1 MVDIVVV
8 DIVVVVVVVVV
19 GARVAVERHT
29 VRLRNFTGLNSATL
43 VDVVLGARRR
53 TTRDGR
59 KKTMV
64 KTRARRASTRETT
77 DRRDGVD
84 EGGVGNAT
92 GFHRD
97 GDVDGDVADDDD
109 DARARGDRT
118 AAARCSDANAPSGVA
133 RARSSDDD
141 GRARDGAGTPSAARE
156 TRDAWRES
164 SYHPKRAFGGET
176 EEAWSNAW
184 ESVSRVVPM
193 AREHFERVRDDG
205 FHGGDARE
213 ILLRCRSSDNEPYDA
228 EDVDA
233 MLGDLKELGKTVN
246 APFCCA
252 RGAVEL
258 KRLARLESWRRWRR
272 GRHEARGFSFLKYAQ
287 TSDVLHVY
295 GGADFGFG
303 ECEVGVYVSVAN
315 GDIAEW
321 HRDVGDNA
329 TIQIT
334 GSKKWEVE
342 DCMLDATRAHQERV
356 TWRSDGFIRQFVGEL
371 AGMSRNASLEDA
383 RTCGVDHFA
392 QPETLPRAHPIDF
405 GAPPPERYV
414 ALGHRMRSVLRERV
428 VNAGDTIC
436 VPRGR
441 FHRVTP
447 VGEEVSVSVD
457 LRMTNIERGEWR
469 AEAAYLRE
477 FMLAGLWGDARD
489 AVKKLDERP
498 FGEFPQMLATPIRW
512 LPFEE
517 EFSDGLV
524 LGARLEYIVGAVDNA
539 YDRRDTL
546 KTYLAMP
553 KRFHDSDDTVR
564 RLEDDGKTLG
574 PDVYRR
580 DGTITPAVFFNPVCT
595 CSITDSSEHPDYDV
609 LNIKAA
615 SALTNKDLMNEFNI
629 YIRKGSMWEN
639 ERAALQNPIAFYCSE
654 MDSNCYNGSTRTSC
668 DSCAGGTKPGDG
680 SDGDHIDHL
689 CDGDS
694 KTTRVTDAF
703 ASLREVLVDAN
714 ILVEDV
720 TGSSVVGLFWKSL
733 ATRHFANPRD
743 VGILNDDPVDID
755 IGNAPV
761 PRVRYGMVCSFRRD
775 FVRSEHERLFDIPK
789 WYKQLCEED
798 KHVKE
803 VVSSY
808 YDSIESYYASVAD
821 DW

>member
-1 MVDIVVV
+1 
-8 DIVVVVVVVVV
+8 
-19 GARVAVERHT
+19 
-29 VRLRNFTGLNSATL
+29 
-43 VDVVLGARRR
+43 
-53 TTRDGR
+53 
-59 KKTMV
+59 MV
-64 KTRARRASTRETT
+64 KTRARTASTRETT

-84 EGGVGNAT
+84 EGGVGSAT
-92 GFHRD
+92 DEANGFDRD
-97 GDVDGDVADDDD
+97 GDGDDDDD
-109 DARARGDRT
+109 DADARVRRRALEQWSDMVSFSDEDDSDEPSCSKRT
-118 AAARCSDANAPSGVA
+118 
-133 RARSSDDD
+133 RSSDDD
-141 GRARDGAGTPSAARE
+141 DVDSDVPGGSSAEFE

-164 SYHPKRAFGGET
+164 SYHPKHAFGGGQNNT
-176 EEAWSNAW
+176 AWSYAW
-184 ESVSRVVPM
+184 ASVSHVVPM
-193 AREHFERVRDDG
+193 VRRHFDHVRDDG

-213 ILLRCRSSDNEPYDA
+213 ILLRCRRGDNEPYDE
-228 EDVDA
+228 EDVDS
-233 MLGDLKELGKTVN
+233 MLEDLKEHGKTVN

-272 GRHEARGFSFLKYAQ
+272 GKHEARGFSFLKYAQ

-342 DCMLDATRAHQERV
+342 EWVLDATQAHGESNKRV
-356 TWRSDGFIRQFVGEL
+356 NFRNDGFIRPFVGEL
-371 AGMSRNASLEDA
+371 AGMSRNASLEDE

-405 GAPPPERYV
+405 GATPPPNERYE
-414 ALGHRMRSVLRERV
+414 ALGHRMRSVLLKRV
-428 VNAGDTIC
+428 VIAGDTIC

-546 KTYLAMP
+546 KTYMAMP

-564 RLEDDGKTLG
+564 RFEDCYGETYG

-609 LNIKAA
+609 LNIKAT

-629 YIRKGSMWEN
+629 YIRKGSIWEN

-654 MDSNCYNGSTRTSC
+654 MDSNCYRGSTRTEC
-668 DSCAGGTKPGDG
+668 DSCAGGKKPGDDSE
-680 SDGDHIDHL
+680 SDHASHIFDNPNAT
-689 CDGDS
+689 C
-694 KTTRVTDAF
+694 VTDAF

-733 ATRHFANPRD
+733 ATRHFANPHD
-743 VGILNDDPVDID
+743 VTGDPVDID

-761 PRVRYGMVCSFRRD
+761 PRVRNGMVSGLRAD
-775 FVRSEHERLFDIPK
+775 FVSREHERLFDIPK
-789 WYKQLCEED
+789 WYEKLRDED
-798 KHVKE
+798 DHIHDT
-803 VVSSY
+803 VVQ
-808 YDSIESYYASVAD
+808 
-821 DW
+821 

>member
-1 MVDIVVV
+1 
-8 DIVVVVVVVVV
+8 
-19 GARVAVERHT
+19 
-29 VRLRNFTGLNSATL
+29 
-43 VDVVLGARRR
+43 
-53 TTRDGR
+53 
-59 KKTMV
+59 MV
-64 KTRARRASTRETT
+64 KTRARTASTRATNE
-77 DRRDGVD
+77 RREGVD
-84 EGGVGNAT
+84 EGGVGSARDEAN
-92 GFHRD
+92 GVDRRD
-97 GDVDGDVADDDD
+97 GDGADA
-109 DARARGDRT
+109 DARVRRRASDEWSARYP
-118 AAARCSDANAPSGVA
+118 SDARLSDSDEPSRFK

-141 GRARDGAGTPSAARE
+141 VPGSPSAEFE

-164 SYHPKRAFGGET
+164 PYHPKHAFGGGEKMR
-176 EEAWSNAW
+176 AWSNAW
-184 ESVSRVVPM
+184 ASVSQVVPM
-193 AREHFERVRDDG
+193 VRRHFDHVRDDG

-213 ILLRCRSSDNEPYDA
+213 ILLRCRRGDNEPYDE

-233 MLGDLKELGKTVN
+233 MLEDLKELGKTVN

-272 GRHEARGFSFLKYAQ
+272 GTHEARGFSFLKYAR

-342 DCMLDATRAHQERV
+342 DCVLDATQAHRERNKRV
-356 TWRSDGFIRQFVGEL
+356 NFRNDGFIRPFVGEL
-371 AGMSRNASLEDA
+371 AGMSRNASLEDE

-405 GAPPPERYV
+405 GATPPPNERYE
-414 ALGHRMRSVLRERV
+414 ALGHRMRSVLLKRV

-546 KTYLAMP
+546 KTYMAMP

-564 RLEDDGKTLG
+564 RLEEGGETLG

-595 CSITDSSEHPDYDV
+595 CSITDSSGHPDYDV
-609 LNIKAA
+609 LNIKAT

-639 ERAALQNPIAFYCSE
+639 ERTALQNPIAFYCSE
-654 MDSNCYNGSTRTSC
+654 MDSNCYYGSTRTAC
-668 DSCAGGTKPGDG
+668 GSCAGGKRPGDG
-680 SDGDHIDHL
+680 SDSDHIDHHF
-689 CDGDS
+689 DDP
-694 KTTRVTDAF
+694 KATRVTDAF

-743 VGILNDDPVDID
+743 ITGDPVDID

-761 PRVRYGMVCSFRRD
+761 PRVRYGMVCSSRDD
-775 FVRSEHERLFDIPK
+775 FVSEEHERLFDIPK
-789 WYKQLCEED
+789 WYEQLREAGT
-798 KHVKE
+798 
-803 VVSSY
+803 SRR
-808 YDSIESYYASVAD
+808 
-821 DW
+821 